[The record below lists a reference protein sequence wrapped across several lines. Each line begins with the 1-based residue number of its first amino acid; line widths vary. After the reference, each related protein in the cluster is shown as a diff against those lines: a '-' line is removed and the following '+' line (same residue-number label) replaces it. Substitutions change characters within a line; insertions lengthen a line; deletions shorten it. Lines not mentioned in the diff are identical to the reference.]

1 MEFMKY
7 AYFNEAITEF
17 DNAKVSIAAHSLQY
31 GTLAFGGIRGYYRNG
46 KVAVFR
52 LKDHYIRLMNASKM
66 LGFEAPSNMLFVLTI
81 FIAFYL
87 IFNLTTI
94 ISQENK
100 KNVLLV
106 QKVSLLKKKVKE
118 LEEKMNDKKQG

>member
-1 MEFMKY
+1 MPLTLRI
-7 AYFNEAITEF
+7 ALIAITLIYILLILRSIRRKKM
-17 DNAKVSIAAHSLQY
+17 NVSFSIFWIIAGFILIIFA
-31 GTLAFGGIRGYYRNG
+31 IVPNM
-46 KVAVFR
+46 VEAV
-52 LKDHYIRLMNASKM
+52 SKM

-94 ISQENK
+94 MSQENK
-100 KNVLLV
+100 KNILLI
-106 QKVSLLKKKVKE
+106 QEVSLLKKKVEE

>member
-1 MEFMKY
+1 MPLALRIALIAITLIYILLILRSIRRKKMNVSFSIFWIIAGFILIIFAIVPNMV
-7 AYFNEAITEF
+7 EAI
-17 DNAKVSIAAHSLQY
+17 
-31 GTLAFGGIRGYYRNG
+31 
-46 KVAVFR
+46 
-52 LKDHYIRLMNASKM
+52 SKM

-106 QKVSLLKKKVKE
+106 QEVSLLKKKVKE

>member
-1 MEFMKY
+1 MPLTLRLALIAITLIYILLILRSIRRKKMNVSFSIFWIIAGFILIIFAIVPNMV
-7 AYFNEAITEF
+7 EAI
-17 DNAKVSIAAHSLQY
+17 
-31 GTLAFGGIRGYYRNG
+31 
-46 KVAVFR
+46 
-52 LKDHYIRLMNASKM
+52 SKM

-106 QKVSLLKKKVKE
+106 QEVSLLKKKVKE

>member
-1 MEFMKY
+1 MPLTLRIALIAITLIYILLILRSIRRKKMNVSFSIFWIIAGFILIIFAIVPNMV
-7 AYFNEAITEF
+7 EAI
-17 DNAKVSIAAHSLQY
+17 
-31 GTLAFGGIRGYYRNG
+31 
-46 KVAVFR
+46 
-52 LKDHYIRLMNASKM
+52 SKM

-106 QKVSLLKKKVKE
+106 QEVSLLKKKVKE

>member
-1 MEFMKY
+1 MPLTLRLALIAITLIYILLILRSIRRKKMNVSFSIFWIIAGFILIIFAIVPNMV
-7 AYFNEAITEF
+7 EAI
-17 DNAKVSIAAHSLQY
+17 
-31 GTLAFGGIRGYYRNG
+31 
-46 KVAVFR
+46 
-52 LKDHYIRLMNASKM
+52 SKM

-100 KNVLLV
+100 KNILLI
-106 QKVSLLKKKVKE
+106 QEVSLLKKKVEE
-118 LEEKMNDKKQG
+118 LEEKMNEKKQEEK

>member
-1 MEFMKY
+1 MPLTLRIALIAITLIYILLILRSIRRKKMNVSFSIFWIIAGFILIIFAIVPNMV
-7 AYFNEAITEF
+7 EAI
-17 DNAKVSIAAHSLQY
+17 
-31 GTLAFGGIRGYYRNG
+31 
-46 KVAVFR
+46 
-52 LKDHYIRLMNASKM
+52 SKM

-106 QKVSLLKKKVKE
+106 QEVSLLKKKVKE
-118 LEEKMNDKKQG
+118 LEEKMIDKKQG

>member
-1 MEFMKY
+1 MPLTLRIALIAITLIYILLILRSIRRKKMNVSFSIFWIIAGFILIIFAIVPHMV
-7 AYFNEAITEF
+7 EAI
-17 DNAKVSIAAHSLQY
+17 
-31 GTLAFGGIRGYYRNG
+31 
-46 KVAVFR
+46 
-52 LKDHYIRLMNASKM
+52 SKM

-106 QKVSLLKKKVKE
+106 QEVSLLKKKVKE

>member
-1 MEFMKY
+1 MPLTLRIALIAITLIYILLILRSIRRKKMNVSFSIFWIIAGFILIIFAIVPNMV
-7 AYFNEAITEF
+7 EAI
-17 DNAKVSIAAHSLQY
+17 
-31 GTLAFGGIRGYYRNG
+31 
-46 KVAVFR
+46 
-52 LKDHYIRLMNASKM
+52 SKM

-106 QKVSLLKKKVKE
+106 QEVSLLKKKVKE
-118 LEEKMNDKKQG
+118 LEEKMNDKKQE

>member
-1 MEFMKY
+1 MPLTLRIALIAITLIYILLVLRSIRRKKMNVSFSIFWIIAGFILIIFAIVPNMV
-7 AYFNEAITEF
+7 EAI
-17 DNAKVSIAAHSLQY
+17 
-31 GTLAFGGIRGYYRNG
+31 
-46 KVAVFR
+46 
-52 LKDHYIRLMNASKM
+52 SKM

-106 QKVSLLKKKVKE
+106 QEVSLLKKKVKE